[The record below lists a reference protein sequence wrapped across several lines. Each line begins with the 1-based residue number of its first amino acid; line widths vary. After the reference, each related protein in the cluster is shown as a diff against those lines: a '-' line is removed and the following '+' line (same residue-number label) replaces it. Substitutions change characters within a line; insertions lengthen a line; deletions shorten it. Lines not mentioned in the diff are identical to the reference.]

1 MVQAR
6 HDPHPGHCAAR
17 YPLPLNTPITA
28 TFPPRSYQSSPSSGL
43 HALRDSPDLSPTD
56 RDFAANQPRFSPQ
69 RPHPHPQ
76 RQQADP
82 GHSRPRPTP
91 TSPLHRSF
99 SPRQFSFSGAFASGQ
114 PVDVDQDDRGDDD
127 NNNNNTNTDDEGPE
141 PQLSRSERNADSFPD
156 LANPTSPRSP
166 HNVVL
171 DGLLAAG
178 PELFPRDDS
187 PNIEAHQL
195 APTAPRLQSSLPDK
209 GPAALYSA
217 RPYSYAQLRL
227 LPGALLASRLSPPAT
242 PTTMMP
248 AAAKPPANLPDFR
261 AAMPRNT
268 SIDSAVSSISSTAS
282 QPNPRAPVGPHAHKP
297 QDPAA
302 AQPPDF
308 AGLIQSAGS
317 AEAALYT
324 MWTEKQSLENHNQQL
339 WRIVTKQKDMVVGLN
354 KDLERALKDR
364 ERYRRKLRE
373 NLAQATPLPPNASK
387 IEEAL
392 NRETSSS
399 PALSE
404 LLQETATSSRKSSGN
419 DMGPTSVRV
428 LGRNLSEEQT
438 PTVQQSQVGRS
449 QSIPSQW
456 TSGQPAESAPTEPQP
471 GQVNRGPSPSNSKAG
486 QNVSVPEKRNGAP
499 GPAAPQALPK
509 LRHLQLRDEAAGS
522 RSQVDDAVSPK
533 TSVSDASLQTPN
545 KAPALSFTSATPSVS
560 LTEFSSPTEERSHR
574 KAPPAPLNL
583 VQTQRPSNPRDED
596 EDEESDS
603 DYEEVLN
610 LDVEVMGVFSR
621 GRKKTREDDDL
632 QREYLAK
639 KEAEARSQSNK
650 SKDHQRADGIPSP
663 KALAAGGTG
672 LPSSPRLAQAP
683 GSINALLSPA
693 HSDGS
698 ATQRV
703 VSPPLMSPGLPVSPR
718 PGDRPPGAPFPRQP
732 KSDCLSSPA
741 LSPRGAGGLPP
752 SPRPPRDALPAVL
765 PPQSV
770 ASPHHSRVEQ
780 PLQPHQEQAASPNE
794 HNRQNPPSS
803 SISNPESDKRGSGS
817 GSESEQQAPDGISRE
832 LVSDQYPNLLLPPNA
847 LPLIQVKVF
856 SSRLRP
862 SRLSV
867 MAAGLIDEDP
877 VFLLSIHSRS
887 SEKRLWRVEK
897 TLNSLPILDSLI
909 KKLCEFTGQLPDRSL
924 FSGHAPSKMD
934 ARRAAL
940 NGYFDKLLDTPMGER
955 AALVICEF
963 FSSDA
968 FGAEEDTPKPSALSS
983 PRHLSQSPEKVT
995 KEGYLTKKGKN
1006 FGGWKARYFVLEN
1019 SDFRYYESPGGPLL
1033 GSIKIQYAQI
1043 GRQTPRNKGNPQDDD
1058 MRHAFLILEP
1068 KKKDPS
1074 TKVSHILCAESDDE
1088 RDAWIEALLRYV
1100 DPNPRPPEPPK
1111 PAAAAAAPASATN
1124 EPDQSRPAEQ
1134 AQDFVHEEEFEVS
1147 QPRGTQSPASL
1158 AESRGFESLTP
1169 TPEQRDT
1176 APAVQ
1181 GVSYEAMVAA
1191 DAPMKVPGLGEMPS
1205 PSLNSVPHDHRMIS
1219 APTNGMKIENA
1230 ELWGNKAMPAQTPI
1244 KDKKRSIFGFATYR
1258 ARASTDLAPSTH
1270 HNNTAFMPQRE
1281 TPPSVRPVWG
1291 IPLSEAVQYTQPAGV
1306 DILLPA
1312 VVYRC
1317 LEYLKA
1323 KNAHREE
1330 GIFRLSG
1337 SNLVIRALRDRFNTE
1352 GDIKLLEGEY
1362 YDVHAVASLLK
1373 SYLRDLPTSILTREL
1388 HVEFL
1393 RVLDLNERRQK
1404 LDTFHVLVHKLPPCN
1419 YDILRALSSF
1429 LIDIINNA
1437 DVNKMNIR
1445 NVGIVF
1451 SPTLNIPGPLIS
1463 FFINDYDQIFGAPR
1477 EESQPHMREITVPN
1491 TKMPDA
1497 VRSPRL
1503 RTFSDTAAMTPS
1515 HASFSPPQKQAQQGQ
1530 GLGRLTMSHDYDSRA
1545 LNGGAVSADGGS
1557 DAAHYNLRNNTMSSS
1572 GGARDAKTRRR
1583 ESSMLLMGLSGAPK
1597 KNSRQRLREDTPV
1610 VAEEGGYEYPG

>member
-1 MVQAR
+1 MVHAR
-6 HDPHPGHCAAR
+6 HGHHPGHHAAR

-28 TFPPRSYQSSPSSGL
+28 TFPPESCHSSPSPSQSAKL
-43 HALRDSPDLSPTD
+43 HPLRDSPEPSPTD
-56 RDFAANQPRFSPQ
+56 HSFYTNQIDLSA
-69 RPHPHPQ
+69 RPHPQPA
-76 RQQADP
+76 RQADP
-82 GHSRPRPTP
+82 GHSRRRPVP
-91 TSPLHRSF
+91 SSPLHRSF
-99 SPRQFSFSGAFASGQ
+99 SPRQFSFSPFASGQ
-114 PVDVDQDDRGDDD
+114 NFYTHDEEDDD
-127 NNNNNTNTDDEGPE
+127 DGQ
-141 PQLSRSERNADSFPD
+141 QLSRNPRTADSFPD
-156 LANPTSPRSP
+156 LANPDSPRSP
-166 HNVVL
+166 HDVL

-178 PELFPRDDS
+178 PEPFPRDDS

-195 APTAPRLQSSLPDK
+195 PPTGPRRQSSLPDK
-209 GPAALYSA
+209 SPAAYHSS
-217 RPYSYAQLRL
+217 RPYSYAQLRF
-227 LPGALLASRLSPPAT
+227 LPGALHASRLSPPAT

-248 AAAKPPANLPDFR
+248 AAKPANLPDFR
-261 AAMPRNT
+261 STMPRNT
-268 SIDSAVSSISSTAS
+268 SIDSAVSSISSNAS
-282 QPNPRAPVGPHAHKP
+282 QPNPRAAVSSLSYRPP
-297 QDPAA
+297 QDAAA
-302 AQPPDF
+302 AQQPDF
-308 AGLIQSAGS
+308 AALIQAAGS
-317 AEAALYT
+317 AEAALYN
-324 MWTEKQSLENHNQQL
+324 MWKEKQSLENHNQQL

-364 ERYRRKLRE
+364 ERYRKKLKE
-373 NLAQATPLPPNASK
+373 NLSQATPLPSTAAK
-387 IEEAL
+387 IDAL

-404 LLQETATSSRKSSGN
+404 PQDTAPSSRKSSGN
-419 DMGPTSVRV
+419 DVVPSSVRP
-428 LGRNLSEEQT
+428 LDRKLSEEQT

-456 TSGQPAESAPTEPQP
+456 PAGSNNGPAPVEPNTVP
-471 GQVNRGPSPSNSKAG
+471 ANVGPSPLNNQAG
-486 QNVSVPEKRNGAP
+486 QNVPALETPDRTP
-499 GPAAPQALPK
+499 GPTAPQALPK
-509 LRHLQLRDEAAGS
+509 LRHLQLREEAAGS
-522 RSQVDDAVSPK
+522 QGLDDAVSPK
-533 TSVSDASLQTPN
+533 TSVPDGSLQTRN

-560 LTEFSSPTEERSHR
+560 STEFSSPTEERPHR

-583 VQTQRPSNPRDED
+583 AQTQRPSDLQD

-610 LDVEVMGVFSR
+610 VDPEEMGVFTR

-650 SKDHQRADGIPSP
+650 SKSKSKSKSQSKGADGIPSP
-663 KALAAGGTG
+663 KPLAPGGTG

-693 HSDGS
+693 QSDGS
-698 ATQRV
+698 ASQRV

-718 PGDRPPGAPFPRQP
+718 PGDRPPGAPHPRQP
-732 KSDCLSSPA
+732 KSDYFSSPQM
-741 LSPRGAGGLPP
+741 SPRGANGLPL
-752 SPRPPRDALPAVL
+752 SPRPPRDGHPVVL
-765 PPQSV
+765 PPQPL
-770 ASPHHSRVEQ
+770 ASPHHPRVEQ
-780 PLQPHQEQAASPNE
+780 PSQPHQEQASNANE
-794 HNRQNPPSS
+794 HDRQNPPSS
-803 SISNPESDKRGSGS
+803 SISNSESDKRGSS
-817 GSESEQQAPDGISRE
+817 GSESEQPAAPDGISRE

-887 SEKRLWRVEK
+887 SGKRLWRVEK
-897 TLNSLPILDSLI
+897 TLNSLPVLDSQI
-909 KKLCEFTGQLPDRSL
+909 KKLCEFPGQLPDRSL

-963 FSSDA
+963 FSNDA
-968 FGAEEDTPKPSALSS
+968 FGAEEETPKPSALSS
-983 PRHLSQSPEKVT
+983 PRRLSQSPEKVT

-1006 FGGWKARYFVLEN
+1006 FGGWKARYFVLE
-1019 SDFRYYESPGGPLL
+1019 STDFRYYESPGGPLL
-1033 GSIKIQYAQI
+1033 GSIKIQYSQI
-1043 GRQTPRNKGNPQDDD
+1043 GRQTPRNKANAQDED

-1088 RDAWIEALLRYV
+1088 RDSWIEALLRYV

-1111 PAAAAAAPASATN
+1111 PAAPPPSATESEHSQTA
-1124 EPDQSRPAEQ
+1124 EPVEDAVQES
-1134 AQDFVHEEEFEVS
+1134 EFEVS
-1147 QPRGTQSPASL
+1147 QARGKQSPTPLIEKRAV
-1158 AESRGFESLTP
+1158 ESP
-1169 TPEQRDT
+1169 TPAVGKREP

-1181 GVSYEAMVAA
+1181 GASYEDMVAA
-1191 DAPMKVPGLGEMPS
+1191 EAPTRGPGLSEMPS
-1205 PSLNSVPHDHRMIS
+1205 PQLNPVAHDHRMIS

-1258 ARASTDLAPSTH
+1258 ARASTDLAPPIH
-1270 HNNTAFMPQRE
+1270 HNSPMPQRE
-1281 TPPSVRPVWG
+1281 TPSSVRPVWG

-1393 RVLDLNERRQK
+1393 RVLDLNERQQK
-1404 LDTFHVLVHKLPPCN
+1404 IDTFNVLVHKLPPCN
-1419 YDILRALSSF
+1419 YDILRALSLF

-1437 DVNKMNIR
+1437 HINKMNIR

-1477 EESQPHMREITVPN
+1477 DDTRPVAREITVPSSN
-1491 TKMPDA
+1491 MPDA

-1515 HASFSPPQKQAQQGQ
+1515 QTSFPPPQKQTPQGQ
-1530 GLGRLTMSHDYDSRA
+1530 GLGRLTMSHNYDSQAPREDGP
-1545 LNGGAVSADGGS
+1545 LSAD
-1557 DAAHYNLRNNTMSSS
+1557 AATGPTPFSLRNSTMNSA

-1610 VAEEGGYEYPG
+1610 VAEEGAYE

>member
-1 MVQAR
+1 
-6 HDPHPGHCAAR
+6 
-17 YPLPLNTPITA
+17 
-28 TFPPRSYQSSPSSGL
+28 
-43 HALRDSPDLSPTD
+43 
-56 RDFAANQPRFSPQ
+56 
-69 RPHPHPQ
+69 
-76 RQQADP
+76 
-82 GHSRPRPTP
+82 
-91 TSPLHRSF
+91 
-99 SPRQFSFSGAFASGQ
+99 
-114 PVDVDQDDRGDDD
+114 
-127 NNNNNTNTDDEGPE
+127 
-141 PQLSRSERNADSFPD
+141 
-156 LANPTSPRSP
+156 
-166 HNVVL
+166 
-171 DGLLAAG
+171 
-178 PELFPRDDS
+178 
-187 PNIEAHQL
+187 
-195 APTAPRLQSSLPDK
+195 
-209 GPAALYSA
+209 
-217 RPYSYAQLRL
+217 
-227 LPGALLASRLSPPAT
+227 
-242 PTTMMP
+242 
-248 AAAKPPANLPDFR
+248 
-261 AAMPRNT
+261 RNT
-268 SIDSAVSSISSTAS
+268 SIDSAVSSISSAAS
-282 QPNPRAPVGPHAHKP
+282 QPNPRAAVGQLAYKP
-297 QDPAA
+297 QDTAA

-308 AGLIQSAGS
+308 TALIQAAGS

-324 MWTEKQSLENHNQQL
+324 MWKEKQSLENHNQQL

-354 KDLERALKDR
+354 KDLERALKER
-364 ERYRRKLRE
+364 ERYRRKLKE

-387 IEEAL
+387 IGDAL
-392 NRETSSS
+392 NREASSS

-404 LLQETATSSRKSSGN
+404 LQDTATSSRKSSGN
-419 DMGPTSVRV
+419 DMFPTSVRAV
-428 LGRNLSEEQT
+428 GRKLSEEHT
-438 PTVQQSQVGRS
+438 PMVQQSQGGRS
-449 QSIPSQW
+449 QSISSQW
-456 TSGQPAESAPTEPQP
+456 SSGEPAKSVPAKAE
-471 GQVNRGPSPSNSKAG
+471 QVNRVPSPLNAKAG
-486 QNVSVPEKRNGAP
+486 ENVS
-499 GPAAPQALPK
+499 
-509 LRHLQLRDEAAGS
+509 
-522 RSQVDDAVSPK
+522 
-533 TSVSDASLQTPN
+533 
-545 KAPALSFTSATPSVS
+545 APALSFTSATPSVS
-560 LTEFSSPTEERSHR
+560 STEFSSPAEERSHR

-583 VQTQRPSNPRDED
+583 FQTPRPSDPRD

-610 LDVEVMGVFSR
+610 LDVEDMGVFSR

-632 QREYLAK
+632 QR
-639 KEAEARSQSNK
+639 
-650 SKDHQRADGIPSP
+650 D
-663 KALAAGGTG
+663 
-672 LPSSPRLAQAP
+672 
-683 GSINALLSPA
+683 PA

-718 PGDRPPGAPFPRQP
+718 PGDRPPGAPYPRQP
-732 KSDCLSSPA
+732 KSDYFSPPA
-741 LSPRGAGGLPP
+741 LSPRGAGGLPL

-765 PPQSV
+765 PP
-770 ASPHHSRVEQ
+770 H
-780 PLQPHQEQAASPNE
+780 
-794 HNRQNPPSS
+794 
-803 SISNPESDKRGSGS
+803 GS
-817 GSESEQQAPDGISRE
+817 GSESEQLAPDGISRE

-887 SEKRLWRVEK
+887 SGKRLWRVEK
-897 TLNSLPILDSLI
+897 TLNSLPILESQI

-968 FGAEEDTPKPSALSS
+968 FGAEEETPKPSALSS

-1006 FGGWKARYFVLEN
+1006 FGGWKARYFVLES

-1043 GRQTPRNKGNPQDDD
+1043 GRQTPRNKGNPPDDD

-1074 TKVSHILCAESDDE
+1074 TKVSHILCAESDEE

-1100 DPNPRPPEPPK
+1100 DPNPRPPEPPQ
-1111 PAAAAAAPASATN
+1111 PAAAPASATN
-1124 EPDQSRPAEQ
+1124 ESDQSRPAEH
-1134 AQDFVHEEEFEVS
+1134 AQDFVQDQEFEVTE
-1147 QPRGTQSPASL
+1147 PRGKQSPTPL
-1158 AESRGFESLTP
+1158 VEYRGVESPTP
-1169 TPEQRDT
+1169 VPEQRET
-1176 APAVQ
+1176 ALPVQ
-1181 GVSYEAMVAA
+1181 GVSYEDMVAA
-1191 DAPMKVPGLGEMPS
+1191 EAPTKVPGLSEMPS
-1205 PSLNSVPHDHRMIS
+1205 PALNSVPHDHRMIS

-1258 ARASTDLAPSTH
+1258 ARASTDLAPPTH
-1270 HNNTAFMPQRE
+1270 HNTTAVMPQRE

-1291 IPLSEAVQYTQPAGV
+1291 IPLSEAVKYTQPAGV

-1337 SNLVIRALRDRFNTE
+1337 SNLVIRALRERFNTE

-1393 RVLDLNERRQK
+1393 KVLDLNDRQQK
-1404 LDTFHVLVHKLPPCN
+1404 LDTFNVLVHKLPPCN
-1419 YDILRALSSF
+1419 HDILRALSSF

-1463 FFINDYDQIFGAPR
+1463 FFINDYDQIFGTPR
-1477 EESQPHMREITVPN
+1477 EDSQPAVREITVPN

-1515 HASFSPPQKQAQQGQ
+1515 QTSF
-1530 GLGRLTMSHDYDSRA
+1530 
-1545 LNGGAVSADGGS
+1545 
-1557 DAAHYNLRNNTMSSS
+1557 
-1572 GGARDAKTRRR
+1572 
-1583 ESSMLLMGLSGAPK
+1583 
-1597 KNSRQRLREDTPV
+1597 
-1610 VAEEGGYEYPG
+1610 

>member
-1 MVQAR
+1 MVHAR
-6 HDPHPGHCAAR
+6 HDPHPGHYAAR

-28 TFPPRSYQSSPSSGL
+28 TFPPQSYHHSSPSPSHSPSHSRPL
-43 HALRDSPDLSPTD
+43 HALRDSPEPSPTD
-56 RDFAANQPRFSPQ
+56 HDFCANQPQQ
-69 RPHPHPQ
+69 RARPRPT
-76 RQQADP
+76 RQADP

-91 TSPLHRSF
+91 TSPLQRSF
-99 SPRQFSFSGAFASGQ
+99 SPRQFSFSGAFASGRQ
-114 PVDVDQDDRGDDD
+114 PDDLDDCAD
-127 NNNNNTNTDDEGPE
+127 LE
-141 PQLSRSERNADSFPD
+141 LSRSSRSPDSFPD
-156 LANPTSPRSP
+156 LANPSSPRSP
-166 HNVVL
+166 HSVL
-171 DGLLAAG
+171 DGLLTAG
-178 PELFPRDDS
+178 PEHFPRDDS

-195 APTAPRLQSSLPDK
+195 PTTAPRLQSSLSDK
-209 GPAALYSA
+209 GPAALYSS
-217 RPYSYAQLRL
+217 RPYSYAQLRF
-227 LPGALLASRLSPPAT
+227 LPGALHASRLSPPAT

-248 AAAKPPANLPDFR
+248 AAKPAANLPDFR

-268 SIDSAVSSISSTAS
+268 SIDSAVSSISSAAS
-282 QPNPRAPVGPHAHKP
+282 QPNPRAAVGQLAYKP
-297 QDPAA
+297 QDTAA

-308 AGLIQSAGS
+308 TALIQAAGS

-324 MWTEKQSLENHNQQL
+324 MWKEKQSLENHNQQL

-354 KDLERALKDR
+354 KDLERALKER
-364 ERYRRKLRE
+364 ERYRRKLKE

-387 IEEAL
+387 IGDAL
-392 NRETSSS
+392 NREASSS

-404 LLQETATSSRKSSGN
+404 LQDTATSSRKSSGN
-419 DMGPTSVRV
+419 DMFPTSVRAV
-428 LGRNLSEEQT
+428 GRKLSEEHT
-438 PTVQQSQVGRS
+438 PMVQQSQGGRS
-449 QSIPSQW
+449 QSISSQW
-456 TSGQPAESAPTEPQP
+456 SSGEPAKSVPAKAE
-471 GQVNRGPSPSNSKAG
+471 QVNRVPSPLNAKAG
-486 QNVSVPEKRNGAP
+486 ENVSVPEKRDGAP

-509 LRHLQLRDEAAGS
+509 LRHLQLREEAVGS
-522 RSQVDDAVSPK
+522 RSQADDAVSPK
-533 TSVSDASLQTPN
+533 TTVSDASLQTTNN

-560 LTEFSSPTEERSHR
+560 STEFSSPAEERSHR

-583 VQTQRPSNPRDED
+583 FQTPRPSDPRD

-610 LDVEVMGVFSR
+610 LDVEDMGVFSR

-639 KEAEARSQSNK
+639 REAEARSQSNK
-650 SKDHQRADGIPSP
+650 SKSKSKSQSKGHQVAEGIPSP

-718 PGDRPPGAPFPRQP
+718 PGDRPPGAPYPRQP
-732 KSDCLSSPA
+732 KSDYFSPPA
-741 LSPRGAGGLPP
+741 LSPRGAGGLPL

-780 PLQPHQEQAASPNE
+780 PSQPHQEQAASPNE
-794 HNRQNPPSS
+794 QDRQNPPPSS
-803 SISNPESDKRGSGS
+803 SISNSESDKRGSGS
-817 GSESEQQAPDGISRE
+817 GSESEQLAPDGISRE

-887 SEKRLWRVEK
+887 SGKRLWRVEK
-897 TLNSLPILDSLI
+897 TLNSLPILESQI

-968 FGAEEDTPKPSALSS
+968 FGAEEETPKPSALSS

-1006 FGGWKARYFVLEN
+1006 FGGWKARYFVLES

-1043 GRQTPRNKGNPQDDD
+1043 GRQTPRNKGNPPDDD

-1074 TKVSHILCAESDDE
+1074 TKVSHILCAESDEE

-1100 DPNPRPPEPPK
+1100 DPNPRPPEPPQ
-1111 PAAAAAAPASATN
+1111 PAAAPASATN
-1124 EPDQSRPAEQ
+1124 ESDQSRPAEH
-1134 AQDFVHEEEFEVS
+1134 AQDFVQDQEFEVTE
-1147 QPRGTQSPASL
+1147 PRGKQSPTPL
-1158 AESRGFESLTP
+1158 VEYRGVESPTP
-1169 TPEQRDT
+1169 VPEQRET
-1176 APAVQ
+1176 ALPVQ
-1181 GVSYEAMVAA
+1181 GVSYEDMVAA
-1191 DAPMKVPGLGEMPS
+1191 EAPTKVPGLSEMPS
-1205 PSLNSVPHDHRMIS
+1205 PALNSVPHDHRMIS

-1258 ARASTDLAPSTH
+1258 ARASTDLAPPTH
-1270 HNNTAFMPQRE
+1270 HNTTAVMPQRE

-1337 SNLVIRALRDRFNTE
+1337 SNLVIRALRERFNTE

-1393 RVLDLNERRQK
+1393 KVLDLNDRQQK
-1404 LDTFHVLVHKLPPCN
+1404 LDTFNVLVHKLPPCN
-1419 YDILRALSSF
+1419 HDILRALSSF

-1463 FFINDYDQIFGAPR
+1463 FFINDYDQIFGTPR
-1477 EESQPHMREITVPN
+1477 EDSQPAVREITVPN

-1515 HASFSPPQKQAQQGQ
+1515 QTSFPPPQKQAQQGQ
-1530 GLGRLTMSHDYDSRA
+1530 GLGRLTMSHNYDSQA
-1545 LNGGAVSADGGS
+1545 LNGGAVSADAGS
-1557 DAAHYNLRNNTMSSS
+1557 DAVHYNLKNNTMSSS

-1583 ESSMLLMGLSGAPK
+1583 ESSMLLMGLGGTPK

-1610 VAEEGGYEYPG
+1610 VAEEGAYEYPG